1 MPMTVDHRL
10 LEILVCPQ
18 TKQPVKVAGADLME
32 RVNQAVAAGTLKNRG
47 GETVRDPI
55 SEGLVR
61 EDGGVLYPV
70 RDDIPV
76 MLLDEAIPLEDLN

>member
-1 MPMTVDHRL
+1 MPMAVDQRL

-18 TKQPVKVAGADLME
+18 TKQPVSVAGADLLE
-32 RVNQAVAAGTLKNRG
+32 RINQAVSAGTLKNRS

-55 SEGLVR
+55 PEGLVR
-61 EDGGVLYPV
+61 EDGAVLYPV

>member
-1 MPMTVDHRL
+1 MTVDQRL

-18 TKQPVKVAGADLME
+18 TKQRVHEAGVDLME
-32 RVNQAVAAGTLKNRG
+32 RVTQAVAAGTLKNRG